1 MKTITRVVTSAIFL
15 VMSLTSLTAAAEQK
29 IAIVDVQRVLQSLP
43 QLATIEQTINAE
55 FAERRQEVQKLQ
67 SDGNFMVQKLQRE
80 SATMSEDEK
89 NQLQQEIQQLGE
101 ELQSKGQP
109 LQQEIQIRTNQ
120 ERDKLLSLIEQA
132 IDAIAAEK
140 DFDLVLN
147 AAVVPFAKS
156 QHDISQDVLDQVSN
170 VKF

>member
-1 MKTITRVVTSAIFL
+1 MKTITKAVTSAVFL
-15 VMSLTSLTAAAEQK
+15 VMSLASFSAAAEQK

-43 QLATIEQTINAE
+43 QLATIEQTINSE
-55 FAERRQEVQKLQ
+55 FADRRQEVQKLQ

-89 NQLQQEIQQLGE
+89 NKLQQDIQKLGE
-101 ELQSKGQP
+101 ELQSKAQP

-132 IDAIAAEK
+132 VDAIAAK
-140 DFDLVLN
+140 NDFDLVLN
-147 AAVVPFAKS
+147 AAVVPFAKP
-156 QHDISQDVLDQVSN
+156 QHDISQDVLDQVSK
-170 VKF
+170 VKL